1 MTALISSGGTGWQ
14 RGSFVNTLP
23 MNPWGSIYLFTLR
36 GEINLQYSI
45 SKMDLLT
52 WELRGAWL
60 AEPPAPTLCHHQH
73 KVLHLPTLAYN

>member
-14 RGSFVNTLP
+14 RRSFVNTLP

-60 AEPPAPTLCHHQH
+60 AEPGSAPS
-73 KVLHLPTLAYN
+73 HL